1 MVNGVLGLLKDIHSD
16 KQSEIEKDYYN
27 KCEDIEKRLAKENPK
42 FQELTSKIKAK
53 EQQREKL
60 RDEIDKLEETKKKLF
75 PQSWKA
81 KDKAVEILKEDYLK
95 LRVKTTLNGIPKEQ
109 VKKMV
114 EDFHKKNY
122 LSIAMGA

>member
-1 MVNGVLGLLKDIHSD
+1 MANGVLGLLKDIHSD

-27 KCEDIEKRLAKENPK
+27 KCEEIEKRLAKENPK
-42 FQELTSKIKAK
+42 FQELTSKIKARD
-53 EQQREKL
+53 EQIKKL
-60 RDEIDKLEETKKKLF
+60 RDEIDKLEETKRKLF
-75 PQSWKA
+75 PKSWDA
-81 KDKAVEILKEDYLK
+81 KDKAAEILKEDYLN

-122 LSIAMGA
+122 LSLAMGA

>member
-1 MVNGVLGLLKDIHSD
+1 MANGVLGLLKDIHSD

-27 KCEDIEKRLAKENPK
+27 KCEEIEKRLAKENPK
-42 FQELTSKIKAK
+42 FQELTSKIKARD
-53 EQQREKL
+53 EQIKKL
-60 RDEIDKLEETKKKLF
+60 RDEIDKLEETKRKLF
-75 PQSWKA
+75 PKSWDA
-81 KDKAVEILKEDYLK
+81 KDKAVEILKEDYLN